1 MFSTLKDVKGQ
12 EDWAAVGVE
21 GRLFIQ
27 AALGI
32 IWGWMW
38 TEIGGGRAGAATGS
52 ELCPQM
58 QHIQGE
64 VRAIWRS

>member
-38 TEIGGGRAGAATGS
+38 TEIGGGRAGAA
-52 ELCPQM
+52 
-58 QHIQGE
+58 QGVSCAHKCSTFRE
-64 VRAIWRS
+64 R